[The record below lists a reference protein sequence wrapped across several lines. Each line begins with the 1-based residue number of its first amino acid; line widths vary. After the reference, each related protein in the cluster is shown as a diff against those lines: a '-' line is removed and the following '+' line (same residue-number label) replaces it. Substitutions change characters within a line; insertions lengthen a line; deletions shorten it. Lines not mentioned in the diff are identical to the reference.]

1 MSQPA
6 ELLAFRKR
14 LKNAG
19 YFDIHIKK
27 SDRAGYWII
36 SACEPLGG
44 YRIAVEGNCFSE
56 CFRRRLHSHGGGMV
70 YRPASKLLNDLEK
83 FTVQ

>member
-1 MSQPA
+1 MGQPR
-6 ELLAFRKR
+6 EFLSFRKR

-27 SDRAGYWII
+27 DNYTGYWII

-44 YRIAVEGNCFSE
+44 YRITLRQKGVDNL
-56 CFRRRLHSHGGGMV
+56 FRKKLHGGGYV
-70 YRPASKLLNDLEK
+70 YQPNSKE
-83 FTVQ
+83 FTDQ

>member
-1 MSQPA
+1 MGQPS

-27 SDRAGYWII
+27 HDDEWIV

-44 YRIAVEGNCFSE
+44 YRVTIQTKGVDHL
-56 CFRRRLHSHGGGMV
+56 FRRRLHGGGYV
-70 YRPASKLLNDLEK
+70 YRPASKPYDENEGLPTSE
-83 FTVQ
+83 